1 MAVQIDSPGQLQDLL
16 DILRRRRW
24 QVLLPFLVVLVCGA
38 AFAVLVPKK
47 FEVTTEVEL
56 RETLISA
63 GGTSGS
69 MAARDVHNAPL
80 QLTSLKLIKASV
92 EALEWEDYAELRTEA
107 EKSDYLKA
115 IKEDLSVELPRKPRE
130 TGSTYVSIAFLHI
143 DKQRALDFLLELRT
157 RWIEE
162 VVQIDRLAIES
173 KYEKLREQQ
182 GELERELQNENED
195 IAQLRT
201 TYNISPTQPS
211 ISAGQSRNE
220 DRTFEQYEELQDQL
234 TELEQE
240 IAADEDAIELLE
252 MRLLE
257 TPDQV
262 DQEVEIEG
270 ETFSTKIQQYE
281 AQRVQLVVALD
292 SYKPPHSR
300 YRLILKKI
308 EEIDRTIQEYEENQ
322 IEGSTETEWH
332 KNERYLAMEAQ
343 LTEAEWELA
352 QKHRRREQLISR
364 IEELEGTMA
373 ELQQVYGELEERY
386 SRVSALNGSLAEL
399 ALLLQETKVRREE
412 INGPAGNPFQVTE
425 EAQLP
430 LRPTEPDP
438 LIIIG
443 FSVVLGLALG
453 LGTALGLEFSKSAFR
468 NPGDLS
474 TAMVVPVLGVVNGIV
489 TRAQER
495 RRLVRRAAVA
505 TAVLGSLGVVVIV
518 TYAWYAQPERLPS
531 GMLDAIEDF
540 RRLFR

>member
-24 QVLLPFLVVLVCGA
+24 QVLLPFLAVLVLGS

-47 FEVTTEVEL
+47 YEVTSEVEL
-56 RETLISA
+56 RETLVSA
-63 GGTSGS
+63 GGASES
-69 MAARDVHNAPL
+69 IASRDVHNAPQ
-80 QLTSLKLIKASV
+80 QLISMKRIKASV

-107 EKSDYLKA
+107 EKHDYLKA
-115 IKEDLSVELPRKPRE
+115 VQEDLTVELPRKPRE
-130 TGSTYVSIAFLHI
+130 TGSTFVSIAFLHI

-173 KYEKLREQQ
+173 KYEKLREQV
-182 GELERELQNENED
+182 GELEREIQNESED
-195 IAQLRT
+195 LAQVRT
-201 TYNISPTQPS
+201 AYNISPTQPTT
-211 ISAGQSRNE
+211 SAGQSRRE
-220 DRTFEQYEELQDQL
+220 DPTFEQYEDLQDQL
-234 TELEQE
+234 EELDQE

-262 DQEVEIEG
+262 DREVEVEG
-270 ETFSTKIQQYE
+270 ETFSNKIQGLQ
-281 AQRVQLVVALD
+281 AQRVQLVVALE
-292 SYKPPHSR
+292 SYKPAHSR
-300 YRLILKKI
+300 YRRILQKI
-308 EEIDRTIQEYEENQ
+308 DEIDRTIREFEENR
-322 IEGSTETEWH
+322 IEGSVETEWH
-332 KNERYLAMEAQ
+332 KNERYLAMEAE
-343 LTEAEWELA
+343 LTEAEWQLA
-352 QKHRRREQLISR
+352 QKVRRREQLMSR
-364 IEELEGTMA
+364 IELLEGTMA
-373 ELQQVYGELEERY
+373 ELQQVYSEIDERTA
-386 SRVSALNGSLAEL
+386 RISALMVSQGEL

-505 TAVLGSLGVVVIV
+505 ATVLGSLGFVVLV